1 MSAIPSRTRSLRK
14 PSELGIRYG
23 RPHPADVDALETST
37 LQPERTSQSPS
48 RLPVKPPTR
57 STRDISITSRPPNTS
72 TSGTIASNGSMRPP
86 PPRANTGK
94 PATTGGLQRSTS
106 NRRSNP
112 PAAPEPEPV
121 KKDRSRPPIVTSRH
135 LRHASTSSSS
145 TSSNSTA
152 NVSNHTR
159 TRSSSNLLNSSTAL
173 QPSKRN
179 SVEIPKLQ
187 PPAADPQLRR
197 QAFSTYQQHFS
208 PAKNLAPKPHPA
220 AFLAPPSPSKLPSN
234 IAISAETAK
243 LQNELLQ
250 LHLLHRDAAQV
261 EKEWKASAKAK
272 LGARFYSIVDK
283 NEELL
288 HLEVEETGRINAMAL
303 KRWQDVGTPGWRLD
317 EKIQV
322 LDEVVSGVWNL
333 GESGGKY
340 SRVVRKFE
348 RWFKRC
354 QDILE
359 MRAHDEGLDGD
370 DVVFVEELDRGW
382 KDDCLALGRKLE
394 TWRDQLREL
403 GVPAENGSSLSIVV
417 NGTRSLVSGM
427 LTELSTMAQI
437 QRDAMRMEMDWIKSM
452 NDDVLDD
459 EADTPAGAIWRTR

>member
-14 PSELGIRYG
+14 PSESGSRYD
-23 RPHPADVDALETST
+23 RSHTSDAPETSAAR
-37 LQPERTSQSPS
+37 PERKSQSPS

-57 STRDISITSRPPNTS
+57 SGRSISTTSRPPSATGS
-72 TSGTIASNGSMRPP
+72 ISSNASMRPP
-86 PPRANTGK
+86 PPRANVSK
-94 PATTGGLQRSTS
+94 PTSTGGLQRSTS
-106 NRRSNP
+106 NRRANP

-135 LRHASTSSSS
+135 LRNASTSSFSG
-145 TSSNSTA
+145 NSANPTT
-152 NVSNHTR
+152 NVSSHTR
-159 TRSSSNLLNSSTAL
+159 TRSSSTLLNSATTL
-173 QPSKRN
+173 QPSKRS

-187 PPAADPQLRR
+187 PLGADPQLRK

-261 EKEWKASAKAK
+261 EKEWKASAKRK
-272 LGARFYSIVDK
+272 LGTRFHSIVDK
-283 NEELL
+283 NEELVQ
-288 HLEVEETGRINAMAL
+288 LEVEETGRINALAL
-303 KRWQDVGTPGWRLD
+303 KKWQDMGTPGWGLD

-322 LDEVVSGVWNL
+322 LDEVVTGVWNL

-348 RWFKRC
+348 RWFRYCK
-354 QDILE
+354 DILE
-359 MRAHDEGLDGD
+359 MRANDEGLDGGD
-370 DVVFVEELDRGW
+370 EVVFVEELDRGW
-382 KDDCLALGRKLE
+382 KDDCLVLGRKLE
-394 TWRDQLREL
+394 TWRVQLREL
-403 GVPAENGSSLSIVV
+403 GVPDDHGSSLSVVV
-417 NGTRSLVSGM
+417 NGTRGLVKGM
-427 LTELSTMAQI
+427 LAELNAMAQI
-437 QRDAMRMEMDWIKSM
+437 ERDAMRMEVEWIKGM
-452 NDDVLDD
+452 NDDVLDND
-459 EADTPAGAIWRTR
+459 TDTPPGAIWRSR